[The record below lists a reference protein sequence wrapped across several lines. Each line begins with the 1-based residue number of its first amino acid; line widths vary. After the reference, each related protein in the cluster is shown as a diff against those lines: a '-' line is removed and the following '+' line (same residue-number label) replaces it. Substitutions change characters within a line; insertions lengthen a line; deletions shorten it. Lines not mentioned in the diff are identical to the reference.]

1 MEKSAFASSVVS
13 EGEASLRGQSPRVE
27 AWKGRYRSYRY
38 DGKFGRIAFF
48 TPLRRAF
55 RRLDRPR
62 IRPEGTGRR
71 RTFELH
77 RALREDRIVV
87 VHLDFLLGLA
97 HGACGVCVAERER
110 NGGSATRGRRLGMP
124 FSIRLGNRNPDGNRA
139 PRRVGVGFVEPEL
152 DGRGTFG
159 GSRRGTHRARVGGA
173 CVRLC
178 GPHTARDAR
187 LDSWTIVTEPRH
199 HRRHVFRFFQQ
210 KMRYLCMRIQ
220 SHETELSEWSSV
232 HFFRMPRERLN
243 VSASTS
249 EVPSSTKFHLRTAW
263 WRASHLELR
272 CRRSVGRTRPRARH
286 PRARARVARPGGR
299 PAPVGPVSA
308 VSRRCSCSGSPRSPS
323 RA

>member
-1 MEKSAFASSVVS
+1 M
-13 EGEASLRGQSPRVE
+13 
-27 AWKGRYRSYRY
+27 
-38 DGKFGRIAFF
+38 
-48 TPLRRAF
+48 
-55 RRLDRPR
+55 
-62 IRPEGTGRR
+62 
-71 RTFELH
+71 
-77 RALREDRIVV
+77 
-87 VHLDFLLGLA
+87 
-97 HGACGVCVAERER
+97 
-110 NGGSATRGRRLGMP
+110 GMP

-139 PRRVGVGFVEPEL
+139 PRRVGGGFVEPER

-178 GPHTARDAR
+178 GSNAARDAR
-187 LDSWTIVTEPRH
+187 LDSWTIVRSLVTTAAT
-199 HRRHVFRFFQQ
+199 FFAFSN
-210 KMRYLCMRIQ
+210 KKCG
-220 SHETELSEWSSV
+220 TCVCVSSV
-232 HFFRMPRERLN
+232 TKQKYPNGAQSTFFACRAN

-286 PRARARVARPGGR
+286 PRARARGARAGGR
-299 PAPVGPVSA
+299 PAPVAPVSA

>member
-13 EGEASLRGQSPRVE
+13 EEEASLRGQSPRVE
-27 AWKGRYRSYRY
+27 VGKGRYRSYRH
-38 DGKFGRIAFF
+38 DGG
-48 TPLRRAF
+48 
-55 RRLDRPR
+55 
-62 IRPEGTGRR
+62 
-71 RTFELH
+71 
-77 RALREDRIVV
+77 
-87 VHLDFLLGLA
+87 
-97 HGACGVCVAERER
+97 
-110 NGGSATRGRRLGMP
+110 NSGGSRFSRRYVERSGGWIARGSARRGPGGDAPLSSIARCAKIASSSSTWTSFLALPMVLAGSVSRSGSGRGVSDAGRRLGMP

-139 PRRVGVGFVEPEL
+139 PRRVGGGFVEPEL

-178 GPHTARDAR
+178 GSNAARDAR
-187 LDSWTIVTEPRH
+187 LDSDEASSPPPPK
-199 HRRHVFRFFQQ
+199 RFLLFPT
-210 KMRYLCMRIQ
+210 KNAVLVYAYPVSRNRTTYPNGAQ
-220 SHETELSEWSSV
+220 ST
-232 HFFRMPRERLN
+232 FFACRAN

-249 EVPSSTKFHLRTAW
+249 EVPSSTKFHLRNAW

-286 PRARARVARPGGR
+286 PRARARGARAGGR
-299 PAPVGPVSA
+299 PAPVAPVSA

>member
-13 EGEASLRGQSPRVE
+13 EEEASLRGQSPRVE
-27 AWKGRYRSYRY
+27 VGKGRYRSYRH
-38 DGKFGRIAFF
+38 DGG
-48 TPLRRAF
+48 
-55 RRLDRPR
+55 
-62 IRPEGTGRR
+62 
-71 RTFELH
+71 
-77 RALREDRIVV
+77 
-87 VHLDFLLGLA
+87 
-97 HGACGVCVAERER
+97 
-110 NGGSATRGRRLGMP
+110 NSGGSRFSRRYVERSGGWIARGSARRGPGGDAPLSSIARCAKIASSSSTWTSFLALPMVLAGSVSRSGSGRGVSDAGRRLGMP

-139 PRRVGVGFVEPEL
+139 PRRVGGGFVEPEL

-178 GPHTARDAR
+178 GSNAARDAR
-187 LDSWTIVTEPRH
+187 LDSWTKPRH
-199 HRRHVFRFFQQ
+199 HRRHVFAFSNKKCGTCVCVSSLTKQNYPNGAQSTFFAC
-210 KMRYLCMRIQ
+210 RA
-220 SHETELSEWSSV
+220 
-232 HFFRMPRERLN
+232 N

-249 EVPSSTKFHLRTAW
+249 EVPSSTKFHLRNAW

-286 PRARARVARPGGR
+286 PRARARGARAGGR
-299 PAPVGPVSA
+299 PAPVAPVSA